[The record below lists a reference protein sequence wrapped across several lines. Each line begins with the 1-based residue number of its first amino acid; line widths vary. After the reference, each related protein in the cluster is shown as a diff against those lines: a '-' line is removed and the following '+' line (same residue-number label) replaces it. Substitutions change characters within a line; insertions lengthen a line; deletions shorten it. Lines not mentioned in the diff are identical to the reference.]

1 MGVRAWSQVRHGRG
15 RGGLYIGQVVSILV
29 TRFVVVTEPSVTQ
42 PQRIVMWLVRPVVM
56 PVVITLQ
63 HLMYYAE
70 LWHNSGRGYIRACWI
85 WVTAACVSLFV
96 IGQKSIC

>member
-1 MGVRAWSQVRHGRG
+1 MGVRAWSQVRQGRG

-63 HLMYYAE
+63 HLMYYA
-70 LWHNSGRGYIRACWI
+70 
-85 WVTAACVSLFV
+85 
-96 IGQKSIC
+96 